1 MTRSTFQISLVVAST
16 AAALAACIPSIR
28 GGLDQA
34 GGDAPLV
41 VDLDATTPLVL
52 SVSGTQVTTSV
63 RGPNK
68 GAGERGGVTGS
79 FTGNGGPVCVIMDPA
94 NLWEGP
100 TGGPTDPL
108 DDGDSDLFV
117 GRSADFTG
125 SPGVRI
131 GEFRADY
138 LDALGVPHEIDE
150 NLCVQAD
157 LNGLPG
163 GHGGAAAPEYCAIQ
177 TEAGVP
183 YMLLAE
189 TISAPPSSQ
198 ILKIAFRIS
207 IGNCPVVDE
216 NTLNGD
222 NN

>member
-1 MTRSTFQISLVVAST
+1 MTRSTFLISLVVAST
-16 AAALAACIPSIR
+16 VASLAACIPSIR

-34 GGDAPLV
+34 GGAAPLV
-41 VDLDATTPLVL
+41 VDLDATTPFVL
-52 SVSGTQVTTSV
+52 SVSGTEVNTTV

-79 FTGNGGPVCVIMDPA
+79 FLGNGGPVCVIMDPA

-125 SPGVRI
+125 APGIRI

-150 NLCVQAD
+150 NLCLQVD
-157 LNGLPG
+157 RYGLPG
-163 GHGGAAAPEYCAIQ
+163 AHGGAAAPEYCAIQ

-183 YMLLAE
+183 YMVLAE
-189 TISAPPSSQ
+189 TISVPPQSQ
-198 ILKIAFRIS
+198 LLKIAFRVT
-207 IGNCPVVDE
+207 IGNCQVVDE
-216 NTLNGD
+216 DTLSGD